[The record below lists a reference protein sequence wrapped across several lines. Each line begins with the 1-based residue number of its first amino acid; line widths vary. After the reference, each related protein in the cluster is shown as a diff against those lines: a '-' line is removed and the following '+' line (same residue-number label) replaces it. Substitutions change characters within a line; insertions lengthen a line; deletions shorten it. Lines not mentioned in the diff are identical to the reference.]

1 MTEFLE
7 FVDRKKRETKH
18 HLVLIHKLFN
28 KMNMKAEAFF
38 DENEPYVFLNCPDDL
53 SFGGIRIYE
62 IGNKVVFRVQKE
74 NKTHPYGRAY
84 LLDLQEMFNDFL
96 SEHLKE
102 EEAGKKVVESVVK
115 EVANFF
121 QKSKKAEEDLQTL
134 DNGGKII
141 ASTVSIDY
149 GSMIGNS
156 L

>member
-7 FVDRKKRETKH
+7 FVDRKKRETKD
-18 HLVLIHKLFN
+18 HLVLINKLFN
-28 KMNMKAEAFF
+28 KMKMKSEPFF
-38 DENEPYVFLNCPDDL
+38 EENEPYVFLHSPDDL

-84 LLDLQEMFNDFL
+84 LLDLQEMFNDYL

-102 EEAGKKVVESVVK
+102 EEAGKKVVESVVQ

-141 ASTVSIDY
+141 ASTVSTDY